1 MFDYL
6 QKYQQ
11 IPADVRAKLDT
22 PLIKA
27 TIKQLEEN
35 YRLSLASLLIKIM
48 VKDISL
54 SRLSYYLSENY
65 SLSGDQAQKLTAELQ
80 AKVLVAVQSYLA
92 KPLNAPIDINQ
103 LAKGGTLKA
112 LTSPSQPPVSQKAGQ
127 QLPTD
132 IDLESVLNKLV
143 SQQKIFKQP
152 GSINRW
158 RQLAKTFLIGV
169 RNQRAVDDFLSRPLD
184 SGGLGVSA
192 EQIPQLNQQLAEAKE
207 LLHRAAE
214 QQTVTTPPAKPL
226 DQLITQAA
234 VRDFESDLLAN
245 LKKIDNQPRPELK
258 TENELPAP
266 LTASPKLLEAAQP
279 AEETPVVNQQVP
291 TVNNQP
297 PADSAPT
304 IVVPIDQRAADNKTG
319 KIRMDDVRFTPKTL
333 TPIDELA
340 NLNLK
345 RFRYLGRSPE
355 ERAQKIKEK
364 LDMLAEHGYS
374 KRLQGLSAWRQSPL
388 NRLYLQIGQR
398 SIQNCQPAE
407 QLLSKEDSQNND
419 NLTFNEFV
427 AIMNLNKQI
436 RF

>member
-11 IPADVRAKLDT
+11 VPADVRAKLDT
-22 PLIKA
+22 PLIRA
-27 TIKQLEEN
+27 TIKQLEET

-48 VKDISL
+48 VKDISP

-65 SLSGDQAQKLTAELQ
+65 GLSGDQAQKLTAELQ
-80 AKVLVAVQSYLA
+80 AKILVTVQSYLA

-112 LTSPSQPPVSQKAGQ
+112 LTATSQPPLNQKAG
-127 QLPTD
+127 PSSTVN

-152 GSINRW
+152 EVINRW

-169 RNQRAVDDFLSRPLD
+169 RNQRAVDDFLSRPLT

-192 EQIPQLNQQLAEAKE
+192 NQKQQLNQQLIEAKE

-214 QQTVTTPPAKPL
+214 QQVAVAPPVKPV
-226 DQLITQAA
+226 DQLINQTA
-234 VRDFESDLLAN
+234 VHDFESDLLAS
-245 LKKIDNQPRPELK
+245 LKKIDNRPRPDLK
-258 TENELPAP
+258 TESELPAP
-266 LTASPKLLEAAQP
+266 PANNSKLLEAARP
-279 AEETPVVNQQVP
+279 AEKNSTDDQQVAAVS
-291 TVNNQP
+291 T
-297 PADSAPT
+297 DSAPT
-304 IVVPIDQRAADNKTG
+304 IVVPIDQRATDNKTG

-355 ERAQKIKEK
+355 ERTQKIKEK

-388 NRLYLQIGQR
+388 NCLYLQIGQR

-407 QLLSKEDSQNND
+407 QLLSKEDNPDND
-419 NLTFNEFV
+419 NLTFNEFI

>member
-27 TIKQLEEN
+27 TIKQLEET
-35 YRLSLASLLIKIM
+35 YRLSLASLLIKII

-65 SLSGDQAQKLTAELQ
+65 GLSGDQAQKLTAELQ
-80 AKVLVAVQSYLA
+80 VKVLVTVQNYLA
-92 KPLNAPIDINQ
+92 KPLNASIDINQ

-112 LTSPSQPPVSQKAGQ
+112 LISPSQSSVTQKNGQ
-127 QLPTD
+127 QPPID
-132 IDLESVLNKLV
+132 INLESVLNKLV
-143 SQQKIFKQP
+143 SQQKIFKQA
-152 GSINRW
+152 GAINRW

-184 SGGLGVSA
+184 NGGLGVSA

-214 QQTVTTPPAKPL
+214 QQIVNRPPVKPL

-234 VRDFESDLLAN
+234 VRDFESDLLAS
-245 LKKIDNQPRPELK
+245 LKKIDNQPRLELK

-266 LTASPKLLEAAQP
+266 LVDSPKLLETTQSAKENP
-279 AEETPVVNQQVP
+279 TINQQVP
-291 TVNNQP
+291 TT
-297 PADSAPT
+297 DSAPT
-304 IVVPIDQRAADNKTG
+304 IVVPIDQRTADNKTG

-355 ERAQKIKEK
+355 ERVQKIKEK

-407 QLLSKEDSQNND
+407 QLLSKEDSQDN

>member
-11 IPADVRAKLDT
+11 IPADVRDKLDT

-48 VKDISL
+48 VKDIPL

-65 SLSGDQAQKLTAELQ
+65 GLSGDQAQKLTAELQ
-80 AKVLVAVQSYLA
+80 AKVLVAVQNYLA

-112 LTSPSQPPVSQKAGQ
+112 LTPPIQPPVSQKAEQ
-127 QLPTD
+127 EPPM
-132 IDLESVLNKLV
+132 DLESILNKLV

-152 GSINRW
+152 GQINRW

-169 RNQRAVDDFLSRPLD
+169 RNQRAVDDFLSRSLD

-192 EQIPQLNQQLAEAKE
+192 DQIPQLNQQLAEAKE
-207 LLHRAAE
+207 LLHQASE
-214 QQTVTTPPAKPL
+214 QQTIIQPPVKPV
-226 DQLITQAA
+226 DQLINQAA
-234 VRDFESDLLAN
+234 VRDFESDLLAS
-245 LKKIDNQPRPELK
+245 LKKIDSQPRPELK

-266 LTASPKLLEAAQP
+266 PNDSPKLLETAQLTEKAP
-279 AEETPVVNQQVP
+279 IVNQQTP
-291 TVNNQP
+291 TINNQP
-297 PADSAPT
+297 PNDSAPT
-304 IVVPIDQRAADNKTG
+304 IVVPIDQRTADNKTG

-355 ERAQKIKEK
+355 ERAQKIKDK
-364 LDMLAEHGYS
+364 IDMLAEHGYS

-407 QLLSKEDSQNND
+407 KLLSKEDNQDND